1 MDIQQFTLLAIGV
14 GLGFFVHTIAG
25 FAAAL
30 VAYPIILQVIDIQEA
45 VGFLSIFF
53 FCFGATQTVANWH
66 NIEKK
71 TQSNYTLD
79 ASKLCLEAQRYRDR
93 FQLHPSPNP
102 RYCILRTMFCV
113 PCKKSA
119 SVCNP
124 KASLTSLEM

>member
-53 FCFGATQTVANWH
+53 FALAPRKQWPIGTTS
-66 NIEKK
+66 KK
-71 TQSNYTLD
+71 KHKVITPLMLQSCALKHRDTGIGSSFILHQILD
-79 ASKLCLEAQRYRDR
+79 IA
-93 FQLHPSPNP
+93 F
-102 RYCILRTMFCV
+102 
-113 PCKKSA
+113 
-119 SVCNP
+119 
-124 KASLTSLEM
+124 

>member
-71 TQSNYTLD
+71 HKVITPLMLQSCALKHRDTGIGSSFILHQILD
-79 ASKLCLEAQRYRDR
+79 IA
-93 FQLHPSPNP
+93 F
-102 RYCILRTMFCV
+102 
-113 PCKKSA
+113 
-119 SVCNP
+119 
-124 KASLTSLEM
+124 